1 MSYSTIRYEVQD
13 AIALL
18 TLNRPDAMNA
28 FTTQMGEEMADAFDR
43 SDADPKVRAMVVTG
57 EGRAFCAGADLSL
70 GAETFNAV
78 ATAQAEGELVDTD
91 PKWRDFGGRLNLRIY
106 DSEKPVVAAINGAS
120 VGIGATMI
128 LPMDAR
134 VALKGAKFAL
144 PFTKRGIAWDG
155 CASWFLPRLVGVEAA
170 LDWGLSGRTFLAEE
184 AHERG
189 LVSELADTP
198 EAVLQRA
205 LERAHLFI
213 KDTAPVSVAMNRRL
227 LWRMLGASHPME
239 AHIVDSAAIYSRGK
253 TEDAREGVMS
263 FLEKRKPTYPVK
275 VSEGLPSFWPWWDD
289 PEFKWIGD

>member
-1 MSYSTIRYEVQD
+1 MSYSTIRYDVQD
-13 AIALL
+13 GISLL
-18 TLNRPDAMNA
+18 TLHRPDAMNA

-43 SDADPKVRAMVVTG
+43 SDADPAVRAMVVTG

-91 PKWRDFGGRLNLRIY
+91 PQWRDFGGRLNLRIF

-134 VALKGAKFAL
+134 VALAGAKFAL

-184 AHERG
+184 ALARG
-189 LVSELADTP
+189 LVSELQDTP
-198 EAVLQRA
+198 EAVLERA
-205 LERAHLFI
+205 LERARLFV

-239 AHIVDSAAIYSRGK
+239 AHRLESRAILHRGMSPDAA
-253 TEDAREGVMS
+253 EGVTS
-263 FLEKRKPTYPVK
+263 FLEKRTPNFPGQVPADYPA
-275 VSEGLPSFWPWWDD
+275 GWPWDTD
-289 PEFKWIGD
+289 PQY

>member
-13 AIALL
+13 GIALL
-18 TLNRPDAMNA
+18 TLHRPDAMNA
-28 FTTQMGEEMADAFDR
+28 FTVQMGEEMADAFDR

-57 EGRAFCAGADLSL
+57 QGRAFCAGADLSL

-106 DSEKPVVAAINGAS
+106 DSDKPVVAAINGAS

-155 CASWFLPRLVGVEAA
+155 CASWFLPRLVGAEAA

-184 AHERG
+184 ALERG

-198 EAVLQRA
+198 EAVLERA
-205 LERAHLFI
+205 LDRAHLFI

-239 AHIVDSAAIYSRGK
+239 AHRLESRAILHRGMSPDAA
-253 TEDAREGVMS
+253 EGVTS
-263 FLEKRKPTYPVK
+263 FLEKRTPDFPGAVPADYPP
-275 VSEGLPSFWPWWDD
+275 GWPWDQD
-289 PEFKWIGD
+289 PEY

>member
-13 AIALL
+13 GIGLL
-18 TLNRPDAMNA
+18 TLHRPDAMNA

-213 KDTAPVSVAMNRRL
+213 RDTAPVSVAMNRRL

-239 AHIVDSAAIYSRGK
+239 AHRLESRAILHRGMSPDAA
-253 TEDAREGVMS
+253 EGVTS
-263 FLEKRKPTYPVK
+263 FLEKRTPDFPGTVPADYPP
-275 VSEGLPSFWPWWDD
+275 GWPWDRD
-289 PEFKWIGD
+289 PEY

>member
-13 AIALL
+13 GIALL
-18 TLNRPDAMNA
+18 TLHRPDAMNA
-28 FTTQMGEEMADAFDR
+28 FTVQMGEEMADAFDR
-43 SDADPKVRAMVVTG
+43 SDADPSVRAMVVTG
-57 EGRAFCAGADLSL
+57 QGRAFCAGADLSL

-91 PKWRDFGGRLNLRIY
+91 PQWRDFGGRLNLRIY

-184 AHERG
+184 ALERG
-189 LVSELADTP
+189 LVSELAETP
-198 EAVLQRA
+198 EAVLERA

-239 AHIVDSAAIYSRGK
+239 AHRLESRAILHRGMSPDAA
-253 TEDAREGVMS
+253 EGVTS
-263 FLEKRKPTYPVK
+263 FLEKRTPDFPGAVPADYPP
-275 VSEGLPSFWPWWDD
+275 GWPWDQD
-289 PEFKWIGD
+289 PEY

>member
-13 AIALL
+13 GIALL
-18 TLNRPDAMNA
+18 TLHRPDAMNA

-43 SDADPKVRAMVVTG
+43 SDADPSVRAMVVTG

-91 PKWRDFGGRLNLRIY
+91 PQWRDFGGRLNLRIY

-184 AHERG
+184 ALERG

-198 EAVLQRA
+198 EAVLERA

-227 LWRMLGASHPME
+227 LWRMLGAPHPME
-239 AHIVDSAAIYSRGK
+239 AHRLESRAILHRGMSPDAA
-253 TEDAREGVMS
+253 EGVTS
-263 FLEKRKPTYPVK
+263 FLEKRTPDFPGAVPADYPP
-275 VSEGLPSFWPWWDD
+275 GWPWDHD
-289 PEFKWIGD
+289 PEY

>member
-1 MSYSTIRYEVQD
+1 MSYSTIRYDVQD
-13 AIALL
+13 GIALL
-18 TLNRPDAMNA
+18 TLSRPDAMNA
-28 FTTQMGEEMADAFDR
+28 FTTVMGEEMADAFDR
-43 SDADPKVRAMVVTG
+43 SDADPAVRAMVVTG

-78 ATAQAEGELVDTD
+78 ATAKAEGELVDTD
-91 PKWRDFGGRLNLRIY
+91 PQWRDFGGRLNLRIF

-134 VALKGAKFAL
+134 VALAGAKFAL

-184 AHERG
+184 ALARG
-189 LVSELADTP
+189 LVSELQDTP
-198 EAVLQRA
+198 EAVLERA
-205 LERAHLFI
+205 LERARLFV

-239 AHIVDSAAIYSRGK
+239 AHRLESRAILHRGMSPDAA
-253 TEDAREGVMS
+253 EGVTS
-263 FLEKRKPTYPVK
+263 FLEKRTPNFPGQVPSDYPA
-275 VSEGLPSFWPWWDD
+275 GWPWDTD
-289 PEFKWIGD
+289 PQY

>member
-13 AIALL
+13 GIALL
-18 TLNRPDAMNA
+18 TLHRPDAMNA

-91 PKWRDFGGRLNLRIY
+91 PQWRDFGGRLNLRIY

-184 AHERG
+184 ALERG
-189 LVSELADTP
+189 LVSELAGTP
-198 EAVLQRA
+198 EAVLERA

-213 KDTAPVSVAMNRRL
+213 QDTAPVSVAMNRRL

-239 AHIVDSAAIYSRGK
+239 AHRLESRAILHRGMSPDAA
-253 TEDAREGVMS
+253 EGVTS
-263 FLEKRKPTYPVK
+263 FLEKRTPDFPGAVPADYPP
-275 VSEGLPSFWPWWDD
+275 GWPWDQD
-289 PEFKWIGD
+289 PEY

>member
-13 AIALL
+13 GIGLL
-18 TLNRPDAMNA
+18 TLHRPDAMNA
-28 FTTQMGEEMADAFDR
+28 FTTVMGEEMADAFDR
-43 SDADPKVRAMVVTG
+43 SDADPAVRAMVVTG

-91 PKWRDFGGRLNLRIY
+91 PQWRDFGGRLNLRIF

-134 VALKGAKFAL
+134 VALAGAKFAL

-184 AHERG
+184 ALARG
-189 LVSELADTP
+189 LVSELQDTP
-198 EAVLQRA
+198 EAVLERA
-205 LERAHLFI
+205 LERARLFV

-239 AHIVDSAAIYSRGK
+239 AHRLESRAILHRGMSPDAA
-253 TEDAREGVMS
+253 EGVTS
-263 FLEKRKPTYPVK
+263 FLEKRTPNFPGQVPGDYPA
-275 VSEGLPSFWPWWDD
+275 GWPWDMD
-289 PEFKWIGD
+289 PDY

>member
-1 MSYSTIRYEVQD
+1 MSYSTIRYDVQG

-28 FTTQMGEEMADAFDR
+28 FTVQMGEEMADAFDR
-43 SDADPKVRAMVVTG
+43 SDADEKVRAVVVTG

-91 PKWRDFGGRLNLRIY
+91 PQWRDFGGRLNLRIF

-184 AHERG
+184 ALERG

-198 EAVLQRA
+198 EAVLKRA

-239 AHIVDSAAIYSRGK
+239 AHRLESRAILHRGMSPDAA
-253 TEDAREGVMS
+253 EGVTS
-263 FLEKRKPTYPVK
+263 FLEKRTPHFPGSVPVDYPP
-275 VSEGLPSFWPWWDD
+275 GWPWDTD
-289 PEFKWIGD
+289 PQY

>member
-155 CASWFLPRLVGVEAA
+155 CASWFLPRLVGVEPA

-213 KDTAPVSVAMNRRL
+213 RDTAPVSVAMNRRL
-227 LWRMLGASHPME
+227 LWRMMGASHPME
-239 AHIVDSAAIYSRGK
+239 AHRLESRAILHRGMSPDAA
-253 TEDAREGVMS
+253 EGVTS
-263 FLEKRKPTYPVK
+263 FLEKRTPDFPGAVPADYPP
-275 VSEGLPSFWPWWDD
+275 GWPWDQD
-289 PEFKWIGD
+289 PEY